1 MRRLP
6 KIIVVNLAVLVGL
19 YILTEAVLHVVSSGS
34 NPLFPKS
41 PLRIRDPAYT
51 HTLKSNFAGYDWWMG
66 RKYPVF
72 TNSLGFRD
80 ASVRDVPLDAGRKR
94 ILFMGNSVTEG
105 VGVAYEETFV
115 GRIARAVPEADIL
128 NAAVESY
135 APSAYYEKLKYYIG
149 AGLKFDEA
157 IVYVDISDMQDEATP
172 SITMKKVCCK
182 CRYQTNARRRFCR
195 ERPAG
200 RRFLYRRFRL
210 SILQISEA
218 ALCDQPRHFEFFSH
232 GDFAYS
238 REWGRGAW
246 TYDNAPTCFG
256 SLGVEGA
263 IVKARWQMDRLHELL
278 SAWNRVVGRCLSMA
292 ATVALRY
299 RQFTASSDLA
309 RLVCWKM
316 QAILRSFSR
325 LLSLQGK
332 RSRLREKL
340 VHLGGHSL
348 QSSRPPASS
357 GRFYREIP
365 SVTATTLSPIC
376 FDCAAPFVGTALVQS
391 CGPADAGQ
399 IPNGSNARA
408 RAPPLS
414 EGPSR

>member
-94 ILFMGNSVTEG
+94 ILFMGDSVTEG
-105 VGVAYEETFV
+105 IGVAYEETFV
-115 GRIARAVPEADIL
+115 GRIARAFPEADIL

-149 AGLKFDEA
+149 TGLKFDEA
-157 IVYVDISDMQDEATP
+157 IVYIDISDMQDEASTYYYDEKGVLQMH
-172 SITMKKVCCK
+172 TDK
-182 CRYQTNARRRFCR
+182 CSAAFLPEKANWQKIFYIADFMYQYYESAKLRYVIDRAT
-195 ERPAG
+195 
-200 RRFLYRRFRL
+200 
-210 SILQISEA
+210 
-218 ALCDQPRHFEFFSH
+218 FEFFSH

-246 TYDNAPTCFG
+246 TYDSAPSCFG
-256 SLGVEGA
+256 ALGVEGA
-263 IVKARWQMDRLHELL
+263 IVKARWQMDRLHDLL
-278 SAWNRVVGRCLSMA
+278 SAHGIALSVGVYPWPQQLLYDTDNSRQSQIWRDWCA
-292 ATVALRY
+292 GKCKQFFDHFPAFFRY
-299 RQFTASSDLA
+299 KEKDPDFVRSLFIWGDIHYNPRGHQLLA
-309 RLVCWKM
+309 DDFIE
-316 QAILRSFSR
+316 QY
-325 LLSLQGK
+325 
-332 RSRLREKL
+332 
-340 VHLGGHSL
+340 
-348 QSSRPPASS
+348 RP
-357 GRFYREIP
+357 
-365 SVTATTLSPIC
+365 
-376 FDCAAPFVGTALVQS
+376 
-391 CGPADAGQ
+391 
-399 IPNGSNARA
+399 
-408 RAPPLS
+408 
-414 EGPSR
+414 